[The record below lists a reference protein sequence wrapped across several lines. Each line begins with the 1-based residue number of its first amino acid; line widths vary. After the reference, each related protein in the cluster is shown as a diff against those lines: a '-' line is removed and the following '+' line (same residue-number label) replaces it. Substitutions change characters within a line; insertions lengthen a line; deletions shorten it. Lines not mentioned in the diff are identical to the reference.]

1 MTASL
6 RSLLIVLL
14 ASAWTGFACA
24 ARAAGPYPVAANLD
38 AGISLAMDHP
48 QAPPAGANRGD
59 CRSAAHRWPV
69 VLING
74 TFTVMQSSFA
84 ALAPHLAN
92 AGYCVYAFNYGL
104 PYDGAF
110 VGAVGPVELAAKTLA
125 GFVES
130 VRAQTGAERV
140 DLVGYSLG
148 GMLAEYY
155 LKFLDGARYVRALV
169 ALSPTTHGTTFG
181 NRVPSDGSQ
190 ELGGI
195 IGALCQACTD
205 QLAGSPIIKRLD
217 DGPIAQPGVRY
228 TVIETRHESVVTPIG
243 SSFIHEPGVVN
254 QYVQSWCPQDTVDH
268 ANLTYDNVVFRLVEN
283 ALDPKTAEPAD
294 CALAFPAPAR

>member
-1 MTASL
+1 MPAL
-6 RSLLIVLL
+6 FRRLPLLLL
-14 ASAWTGFACA
+14 AGALLSLTGQAQTA
-24 ARAAGPYPVAANLD
+24 TPYLVAPNLD
-38 AGISLAMDHP
+38 AGISLALDNP
-48 QAPPAGANRGD
+48 QAPPAGANLPD
-59 CRSAAHRWPV
+59 CRSATHPWPI

-74 TFTVMQSSFA
+74 TFAVMQTSFA

-92 AGYCVYAFNYGL
+92 AGYCVHAFNYGL

-110 VGAVGPVELAAKTLA
+110 IGAVGPIGTSAEQLKS
-125 GFVES
+125 FVHS
-130 VRAQTGAERV
+130 VLAQTGAAKV

-155 LKFLDGARYVRALV
+155 LKFLGGAQHVRALV

-181 NRVPSDGSQ
+181 NMAPMNGTQ
-190 ELGGI
+190 GLGGLL
-195 IGALCQACTD
+195 GTLCQACIE
-205 QLAGSPIIKRLD
+205 QLAGSAIIRRLD

-228 TVIETRHESVVTPIG
+228 TVIETRHESVVTPVG

-254 QYVQSWCPQDTVDH
+254 QYVQSWCPNDTVDH
-268 ANLTYDNVVFRLVEN
+268 ANLTYDNVVFRLIEN

-294 CALAFPAPAR
+294 CALAFPAAAR